1 MGLLDKIKDKV
12 KEKNLENQN
21 IGRIT
26 SNAIDYI
33 IQTISGIEHK
43 RTKRVIDNVMV
54 ITNASGGA
62 GASTIAANVAFV
74 AYKRGFNVLLI
85 DLNVM
90 YPIQQILF
98 GLKQEYSKPDLVSY
112 LMGENSLGESID
124 SSKGISILCSNNR
137 GISDS
142 INCENDT
149 FIGNFEKAI
158 EAARQLFDLVIID
171 APMKI
176 DHLLVNNAFYLANA
190 IYLVWDEGIGSIV
203 NTEKIRKNMGYTGI
217 DAYSK
222 MKVILNKRTN
232 ISYNTYPFEQLD
244 LELVQIL
251 PFAAEVIECGL
262 RSVIF
267 CDKGSTST
275 ENGNMFYRGIENLVD
290 IILKNGGY
298 LGDGPKETVAAS
310 DTERSEN

>member
-1 MGLLDKIKDKV
+1 MGLLDKIKYKV
-12 KEKNLENQN
+12 KENQN

-26 SNAIDYI
+26 SNAVDYL
-33 IQTISGIEHK
+33 IQTISGVGQK
-43 RTKRVIDNVMV
+43 RTKRVIDNVIV

-74 AYKRGFNVLLI
+74 AYKRGFSVLLI
-85 DLNVM
+85 DLNIM

-98 GLKQEYSKPDLVSY
+98 GLKQEYRKPDLVSY

-124 SSKGISILCSNNR
+124 SSRGISILYSNNR

-149 FIGNFEKAI
+149 FVNNFEKAI
-158 EAARQLFDLVIID
+158 AAARQLFDLVIID
-171 APMKI
+171 APMRV
-176 DHLLVNNAFYLANA
+176 DHLLVNSAFYIANT

-217 DAYSK
+217 DAYNK

-244 LELVQIL
+244 LELVQVL
-251 PFAAEVIECGL
+251 PFAAEVTECGL
-262 RSVIF
+262 RSIIF
-267 CDKGSTST
+267 CDKGSTSSK
-275 ENGNMFYRGIENLVD
+275 NGNEFYRGIENLVD

-310 DTERSEN
+310 DTERREN